1 MRLLNG
7 WKSQLS
13 QIYGGP
19 MYVLHLKFLSLPL
32 QVKGF
37 HLAALVQQS
46 LFYLCASKPLKLLL
60 GYISRELIET
70 LK

>member
-1 MRLLNG
+1 MAGNRSYL
-7 WKSQLS
+7 KSME
-13 QIYGGP
+13 GP
-19 MYVLHLKFLSLPL
+19 CVQLHLKFLSPPL

-37 HLAALVQQS
+37 HSAVLVQQS

>member
-1 MRLLNG
+1 MAGNRSYLE
-7 WKSQLS
+7 SME
-13 QIYGGP
+13 GP
-19 MYVLHLKFLSLPL
+19 CVRLHLKFLSPPP

-37 HLAALVQQS
+37 HLAVLVQQS
-46 LFYLCASKPLKLLL
+46 LFYLCASKPLKFLL

>member
-1 MRLLNG
+1 M
-7 WKSQLS
+7 Q
-13 QIYGGP
+13 
-19 MYVLHLKFLSLPL
+19 LHLKFLSPPL

-37 HLAALVQQS
+37 HLAVLVQQS